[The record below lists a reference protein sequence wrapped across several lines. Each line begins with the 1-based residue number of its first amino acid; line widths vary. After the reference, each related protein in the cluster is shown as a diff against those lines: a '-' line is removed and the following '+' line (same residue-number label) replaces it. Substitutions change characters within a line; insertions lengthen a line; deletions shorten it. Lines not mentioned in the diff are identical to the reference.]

1 MQQKSLK
8 EYIVSDHAAFEMK
21 RRGISEDQV
30 RTIIEQPEQRLPVR
44 EGREIFQSRI
54 HTRDGLYLYRVVV
67 DVDRS
72 PAEVVT
78 AYRTSKIEKYWRI
91 QP

>member
-1 MQQKSLK
+1 MQPNSLK
-8 EYIVSDHAAFEMK
+8 EYIVSDHAAFEME
-21 RRGISEDQV
+21 RRDISDDQV

-54 HTRDGLYLYRVVV
+54 HARDGLYLYRVVV

-91 QP
+91 EP